1 MLKFIKN
8 IFSPKPAEL
17 PKPAVAEVP
26 KPVEVPTPIIIAPT
40 RTPLVQ
46 NIPFLT
52 PEILKQILQ
61 NNPNYHE
68 WFDLLQRFLPLYDV
82 NTPFRVAAFLA
93 NTAHETGNYTILEEN
108 LNYSRSRLLTIFK
121 KYFNEAN
128 VDKYANKKIL
138 IGSRVY
144 ANRMGNGSEESQ
156 EGYIYRGKGL
166 IQITGKT
173 NTAALSKAINKSL
186 SETCKY
192 LLTKEGALVG
202 SLYYW
207 KTNNI
212 NRLADLNDI
221 GKVRKAV
228 NGGTIGIE
236 DTTLRYN
243 KALKLL
249 KG

>member
-1 MLKFIKN
+1 MLNFIKN
-8 IFSPKPAEL
+8 IFTPKAIVAVKPLPVEAPKPL
-17 PKPAVAEVP
+17 PIEAPKAIVPIKPPQV
-26 KPVEVPTPIIIAPT
+26 
-40 RTPLVQ
+40 L

-52 PEILKQILQ
+52 PEILKQVLQ
-61 NNPNYHE
+61 NNPNYLE
-68 WFDLLQRFLPLYDV
+68 WFNLLQKFLPLYEV

-93 NTAHETGNYTILEEN
+93 NTAHETGNYILLSEN
-108 LNYSRSRLLTIFK
+108 LNYSKDRLLKLFK
-121 KYFNEAN
+121 KYFNEGN

-144 ANRMGNGSEESQ
+144 ANRMGNGDEESQ
-156 EGYIYRGKGL
+156 DGYIYRGKGL
-166 IQITGKT
+166 IQITGKD
-173 NTAALSKAINKSL
+173 NTTALSKSINKSL

-202 SLYYW
+202 SLFYW

-221 GKVRKAV
+221 AKVRKAV
-228 NGGTIGIE
+228 NGGTIGLD

>member
-1 MLKFIKN
+1 MLNFIKK
-8 IFSPKPAEL
+8 IFTPKAIVPVKP
-17 PKPAVAEVP
+17 PKAIVP
-26 KPVEVPTPIIIAPT
+26 VKPQPVK
-40 RTPLVQ
+40 

-52 PEILKQILQ
+52 PEILKQVLQ
-61 NNPNYHE
+61 NNPNYPE
-68 WFDLLQRFLPLYDV
+68 WFDLLQKFLPQYDV

-108 LNYSRSRLLTIFK
+108 LNYSKDRLLKIFK

-138 IGSRVY
+138 IVSRVY

-166 IQITGKT
+166 IQITGKD
-173 NTAALSKAINKSL
+173 NTTALSKAINKSL
-186 SETCKY
+186 SETSKY

-221 GKVRKAV
+221 AKVRKAV
-228 NGGTIGIE
+228 NGGAIGIE